1 MTAESLSL
9 FYEEQRTTSAE
20 PRDPG
25 DGMRRVTR
33 DGTTVVEDW
42 AAVARAARAAA
53 PAPEL
58 APGQLVR
65 WTDEG
70 GCPHVGR
77 VESTTDGIVSVAYG
91 PRPHRETCP
100 AAELTPITDKDGE
113 GRLR

>member
-1 MTAESLSL
+1 MTSESLSL
-9 FYEEQRTTSAE
+9 FYEEQRATSAE
-20 PRDPG
+20 PRAERASAPRPPTNNDAI
-25 DGMRRVTR
+25 RRM
-33 DGTTVVEDW
+33 
-42 AAVARAARAAA
+42 VARWAA

-58 APGQLVR
+58 APGQ
-65 WTDEG
+65 G

-100 AAELTPITDKDGE
+100 AADLTPITDKDGE

>member
-1 MTAESLSL
+1 MTSESLSL
-9 FYEEQRTTSAE
+9 FYEEPDPPAPA
-20 PRDPG
+20 PRPPTNNDAI
-25 DGMRRVTR
+25 RR
-33 DGTTVVEDW
+33 
-42 AAVARAARAAA
+42 AVARWSE
-53 PAPEL
+53 PPEL

-77 VESTTDGIVSVAYG
+77 VESTTGGIVSVAYG

>member
-9 FYEEQRTTSAE
+9 FYEEQRTTRAE
-20 PRDPG
+20 SRGPG
-25 DGMRRVTR
+25 LDLAHPYADHRGPSTR
-33 DGTTVVEDW
+33 P
-42 AAVARAARAAA
+42 A

-58 APGQLVR
+58 VPGQLVR

-100 AAELTPITDKDGE
+100 ADELTPITDKDGE